1 MLKSKKIMAKK
12 KKIFIN
18 RLMDGI
24 EISNPISS
32 TEQRKK
38 SQCLRKRGIRIAT
51 EKRGEIIFKDGNEAK
66 KAEKILR
73 EGKC

>member
-1 MLKSKKIMAKK
+1 MVK

-18 RLMDGI
+18 RLMDVI

-38 SQCLRKRGIRIAT
+38 SQCLRKRGIRIGT
-51 EKRGEIIFKDGNEAK
+51 EKRGEIIFISGDEAK
-66 KAEKILR
+66 RAEEILER
-73 EGKC
+73 GEC

>member
-1 MLKSKKIMAKK
+1 MAKR

-18 RLMDGI
+18 RVMDGI

-38 SQCLRKRGIRIAT
+38 SRCLRKRGIRISA
-51 EKRGEIIFKDGNEAK
+51 EKKGEIIFISGDEAK
-66 KAEKILR
+66 KAEKILER
-73 EGKC
+73 GEC